1 MGRTGRTTQSFTDDI
16 EGVHLTRLACDKSRF
31 ANQLPRAEVLRYA
44 GGRVHGIVGSYTS
57 TGRSRAIAAAP
68 VDAPAKERA
77 ADGAPAL
84 QHRAL
89 AREALTNSQ
98 MEVLSSRLI
107 NQSVKATP
115 SLPRDSNLM

>member
-1 MGRTGRTTQSFTDDI
+1 M
-16 EGVHLTRLACDKSRF
+16 TRLACDKSRF
-31 ANQLPRAEVLRYA
+31 ANQLPWAEVLRYT
-44 GGRVHGIVGSYTS
+44 GRSVHGIVGSSTS

-89 AREALTNSQ
+89 ARSRSTSSQ

-107 NQSVKATP
+107 NQSVKAMP
-115 SLPRDSNLM
+115 SLPCDSKGISLL